1 MGMSCIEVGLARV
14 DMCKA
19 SRSCTLNP
27 SVLLL
32 CLFDRNQKV
41 TQKKKTPLAGAGLKT
56 RALKS

>member
-14 DMCKA
+14 DTCKA
-19 SRSCTLNP
+19 SRSCTLNL

-41 TQKKKTPLAGAGLKT
+41 TPPKKNPLAGAGLKT

>member
-14 DMCKA
+14 DTCKA
-19 SRSCTLNP
+19 SRSCTLNL

-41 TQKKKTPLAGAGLKT
+41 TPQKKTHWQGQGSRPEH
-56 RALKS
+56 